1 MHPLV
6 VTFEPREAAREYVAE
21 TGLGWPLL
29 VDTERDLYGAY
40 GMGQARWRHLWGFA
54 TMRAYWREARQG
66 RFPRVPRADTGQQG
80 GNVLIDPAGIVRLHH
95 VGLGELAVDTPEAY
109 VASARDLAGNL
120 ERRRSLRAG
129 LRERVAASLLCD
141 APAYA
146 RSVEDAYRDLWRKWC
161 AGHINTP

>member
-1 MHPLV
+1 MRPLV

-21 TGLGWPLL
+21 TGLVWPLL
-29 VDTERDLYGAY
+29 VDTERALYGAY

-95 VGLGELAVDTPEAY
+95 VGLG
-109 VASARDLAGNL
+109 
-120 ERRRSLRAG
+120 
-129 LRERVAASLLCD
+129 
-141 APAYA
+141 PAD
-146 RSVEDAYRDLWRKWC
+146 RPSVEDVLTVRRAHGK
-161 AGHINTP
+161 